1 MDFANFKQ
9 LESNWLMLHA
19 TLCPVAIFHFH
30 FTQEN
35 ADSSAIKMQNGVYW
49 FHSAG
54 LLISERDQA
63 AMSTSRRAGVGTQS
77 HITPKFTGYWKS

>member
-35 ADSSAIKMQNGVYW
+35 ADSSAIKMQNGVY
-49 FHSAG
+49 
-54 LLISERDQA
+54 
-63 AMSTSRRAGVGTQS
+63 
-77 HITPKFTGYWKS
+77 